1 MTNYEKI
8 KIGIKAA
15 KALGLLLAAIGVFIY
30 AGSYADSIVT
40 ASPSISVTGVGKVV
54 AKPDVARFTLA
65 VQTEGGKDV
74 ASLRKTN
81 DDTSNKIIDFLKAQG
96 VPKEDIK
103 TINYSMRP
111 RYQNYNCRNVGLP
124 TPIVDSAVSAVS
136 YAPTQVCP
144 PSEVVGYTFNNTI
157 EVTIRD
163 FEKKD
168 LSGLLA
174 GVVKNG
180 ATNVS
185 QLNFELDDPTAARS
199 LAKAEAIKKAQ
210 TEARRLAREGNIS
223 LGRILSIEE
232 YGSPI
237 YYSGMSVMGKGGA
250 EPMAVDT
257 APAIEPGSQ
266 DISVTVNVRYALK

>member
-8 KIGIKAA
+8 KIGSKIVKAV
-15 KALGLLLAAIGVFIY
+15 ALFLGAVAIFIY
-30 AGSYADSIVT
+30 ANSYANSV
-40 ASPSISVTGVGKVV
+40 ANSSPSINVSGTGKVV

-65 VQTEGGKDV
+65 VSTEGGKDI
-74 ASLRKTN
+74 AALRKIN
-81 DDTSNKIIDFLKAQG
+81 DDSSNKIVEFLKSQG

-103 TINYSMRP
+103 TINYSMTP
-111 RYQNYNCRNVGLP
+111 RYQNYNCRNLGLGVPAVGMMITEAIYP
-124 TPIVDSAVSAVS
+124 PN
-136 YAPTQVCP
+136 QVCP
-144 PSEVVGYTFNNTI
+144 PSEVVGYTFDNTV
-157 EVTIRD
+157 EVTVRD

-168 LSGLLA
+168 LSALLA

-180 ATNVS
+180 ATRVS

-210 TEARRLAREGNIS
+210 AEARRLAKEGNIS

-232 YGSPI
+232 GYPMYTDRI
-237 YYSGMSVMGKGGA
+237 SVMGKGGA
-250 EPMAVDT
+250 PVSAEM
-257 APAIEPGSQ
+257 APAIEAGSQ